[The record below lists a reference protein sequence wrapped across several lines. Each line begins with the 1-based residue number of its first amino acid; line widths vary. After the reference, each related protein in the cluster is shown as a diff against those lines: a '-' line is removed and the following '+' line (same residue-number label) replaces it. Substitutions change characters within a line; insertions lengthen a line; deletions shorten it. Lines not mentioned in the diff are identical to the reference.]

1 MDKAEVYCSRPI
13 MPAIPKFDRLPYD
26 PRLHIKTSLKNVYL
40 DCLEPRRLV
49 HSWFRLMTRCNVKHD
64 HEVDYRFLVAFGG
77 RLCRLYTI
85 ETQFAVDEGW
95 RGRRWRPKGYELN
108 PEITNRDATIS
119 WVQRKD
125 ETWRE
130 PVREIREKEE
140 GEEKKE
146 EEEQEEEGDEELI
159 GGSFQEPELPLRP
172 AIGFW
177 FFPIE
182 ALGPL
187 PDITKEIPLWRVPVP
202 GWKSH

>member
-13 MPAIPKFDRLPYD
+13 MPAIPKFDCLPYD

-40 DCLEPRRLV
+40 DCPEPRRLV

-95 RGRRWRPKGYELN
+95 RGRRWRPKGYEIN
-108 PEITNRDATIS
+108 PEITNRDAAIS

-125 ETWRE
+125 
-130 PVREIREKEE
+130 
-140 GEEKKE
+140 
-146 EEEQEEEGDEELI
+146 
-159 GGSFQEPELPLRP
+159 
-172 AIGFW
+172 
-177 FFPIE
+177 
-182 ALGPL
+182 
-187 PDITKEIPLWRVPVP
+187 
-202 GWKSH
+202 